1 MIISSIEKI
10 LFKINQKRLALAQR
24 RVFIEKV
31 EKLLQTE
38 CIVPDALQYVWQVD
52 SVSHTIPACGIIIF
66 GREVDP
72 EDIDWHRDYVSGFQY
87 PLKRIDCLKIS
98 KWFDRGIDI
107 KFPWELSRFQFTVN
121 WATVYKSEENREH
134 YLSFRKLVMD
144 WLAHN
149 PFLYGVNWL
158 CTMEVALRSVSW
170 IVALNFFQKE
180 FEKDGEFKSVLIRSL
195 VQHAEYIHA
204 FPEIY
209 ENGHTTNHTTAD
221 YVGLLFLALT
231 LREHPQAGLWRE
243 QAVQGLIGCMEYQV
257 YEDGVSFEGSTS
269 YHRFV
274 LELFA
279 YSAVLC
285 RANQIDLPNQYY
297 GKLFRM
303 FEFSAACMD
312 HKGHVPLVGDDDSG
326 RVLIFYPCSND
337 NHVYLIELGNY
348 LFNYHFLSQ
357 CTIKT
362 SKLFLPTI
370 VTISLISMQIYSRN
384 SARSISF
391 LNGGFYFLKNDRVSV
406 LLAAVPLGQNGRG
419 GHNHYDVGSVTV
431 SIEGEPCICDPGTY
445 TYTRNKKIRDN
456 FRSISM
462 HNTILNNLDK
472 RVDLN
477 NNSYWKLL
485 DRYRGFVKVI
495 KHNQLSVSQQ
505 LFIDNKPRERTITL
519 DNSML
524 EINDMYDGQF
534 CSIFHF
540 HPTIILKK
548 VGEKIVTD
556 LFSIEFFNLTK
567 FALQT
572 YYYSPTYD
580 QQLQATSLVVTAA
593 NHLRIYFDYN
603 AH

>member
-66 GREVDP
+66 GCEVDP

-107 KFPWELSRFQFTVN
+107 KFPWELSRFQFAVN

-326 RVLIFYPCSND
+326 RVLVFQEQPNADHAYLLSLGEHIFEYP
-337 NHVYLIELGNY
+337 
-348 LFNYHFLSQ
+348 FPSQ
-357 CTIKT
+357 CIRKESFDNLMPLI
-362 SKLFLPTI
+362 SKLAIASLP
-370 VTISLISMQIYSRN
+370 VEFRN
-384 SARSISF
+384 TAQSIHF
-391 LNGGFYFLKNDRVSV
+391 PNGGMYFLKNNRFSILVP
-406 LLAAVPLGQNGRG
+406 AIPLGQKGRG
-419 GHNHYDVGSVTV
+419 GHNHLDQGSLAISVDGQP
-431 SIEGEPCICDPGTY
+431 IICDPGTF
-445 TYTRNKKIRDN
+445 TYTRNKAQRN
-456 FRSISM
+456 LFRSYDHHSTIS
-462 HNTILNNLDK
+462 NTHDEKLSLLKTGYWSLPKYFSSEVLLALSDHLLLKVDNLVYKQTRTRNVSLQKGILEIVDK
-472 RVDLN
+472 LTGPFKVRMIFHPNVIITHTVQDRITTN
-477 NNSYWKLL
+477 IFNVALL
-485 DRYRGFVKVI
+485 DYC
-495 KHNQLSVSQQ
+495 QY
-505 LFIDNKPRERTITL
+505 
-519 DNSML
+519 
-524 EINDMYDGQF
+524 EISEISISPFYDG
-534 CSIFHF
+534 
-540 HPTIILKK
+540 IIKTNCLIIKSADQCK
-548 VGEKIVTD
+548 FQIV
-556 LFSIEFFNLTK
+556 L
-567 FALQT
+567 
-572 YYYSPTYD
+572 
-580 QQLQATSLVVTAA
+580 
-593 NHLRIYFDYN
+593 
-603 AH
+603 